1 MHLGL
6 LSETTNQTSVSPAA
20 KVSRMPPT
28 LTYAQALW
36 QRAERT
42 PQRELLRAADRE
54 PWTAQRIRARAASW
68 AIGLRPVEAGDV
80 VVTCVDSGPE
90 AVALTG
96 AISALGATELPL
108 GADISVEWACQL
120 AKFTRARVIVTS
132 TARAESP
139 LVQQLAQ
146 LPGRRLELADG
157 ASNLDPDAPKADR
170 VVPIALPATAAATI
184 VATSGTTG
192 RQKAALLPVGAP
204 IRQARQV
211 ATTMQ
216 YCDDDVLLSLFHWHH
231 INARNAIVLPAI
243 LSGARVVFAP
253 RFSASGFW
261 DLVRREG
268 VTGFSFMGAVGMML
282 LRQPPSSADRDH
294 PLTKAY
300 GGPAPADLVTA
311 FADRFGV
318 TLRQAY
324 ACTELGDVSTT
335 PMGQLRPGAAGR
347 PLDDREVRIVD
358 EQLHDV
364 LDGETGEILVRPR
377 DMDSTFLEYVGDPEQ
392 TAAAWESGW
401 FRTRDRG
408 CLADGWLHVTGRTSD
423 VIRRRGVNLD
433 PQQIEDALL
442 THPAVAEA
450 AAIAVPSELTED
462 EILAI
467 VVPSA
472 AVAPTP
478 ETLWQ
483 HCQQALP
490 RSSTPRYFSVRD
502 ALPHSA
508 NHKLDRAQLRRRG
521 VPPDA
526 WDAEA
531 HILTPETR

>member
-1 MHLGL
+1 
-6 LSETTNQTSVSPAA
+6 
-20 KVSRMPPT
+20 MPST

-36 QRAERT
+36 QRAERA
-42 PQRELLRAADRE
+42 PLGELLRVAGGE
-54 PWTAQRIRARAASW
+54 PWTAQRVRAYAASW
-68 AIGLRPVEAGDV
+68 AIGLQPVQAGDV
-80 VVTCVDSGPE
+80 VVTCVDSGPQ

-108 GADISVEWACQL
+108 GADTSTEWACQL
-120 AKFTRARVIVTS
+120 AQFAQARVVVTS
-132 TARAESP
+132 TARAESA

-146 LPGRRLELADG
+146 PPSCRLKLVDG
-157 ASNLDPDAPKADR
+157 PTALDPDLPEAHH
-170 VVPIALPATAAATI
+170 VVPVALPATAAATMI
-184 VATSGTTG
+184 ATSGTTG

-204 IRQARQV
+204 IRQAWQV
-211 ATTMQ
+211 AATMQ
-216 YCDDDVLLSLFHWHH
+216 YGDDDVLLSLFHWHH

-243 LSGARVVFAP
+243 LSGARVVFAS

-282 LRQPPSSADRDH
+282 LRQPPSTTDRDH

-300 GGPAPADLVTA
+300 GGPAPAQLVSA

-335 PMGQLRPGAAGR
+335 PIDQLRPGAAGR
-347 PLDDREVRIVD
+347 PLDDRQIRIVD

-364 LDGETGEILVRPR
+364 LEGETGEILVRPQ
-377 DMDSTFLEYVGDPEQ
+377 STDTAFLGYVGDPEQ

-408 CLADGWLHVTGRTSD
+408 RLADGWLHVTGRTSD
-423 VIRRRGVNLD
+423 VIRRRGINLD

-462 EILAI
+462 DILVI

-472 AVAPTP
+472 ATAPTP
-478 ETLWQ
+478 KSLWH

-490 RSSTPRYFSVRD
+490 RSSTPRYLSVED

-531 HILTPETR
+531 HTLTPETR